1 MAKNGN
7 NSMIAT
13 QTFTTEK
20 ECKHVIR
27 FSPVG
32 KADVGGQSVDEL
44 SSSIYIDKRV
54 LDRLG
59 NPEKIVV
66 TVAAGK

>member
-1 MAKNGN
+1 MAEQNG
-7 NSMIAT
+7 IVAK

-20 ECKHVIR
+20 PCKHVIR
-27 FSPVG
+27 FAPEG
-32 KADVGGQSVDEL
+32 KASVGDGEVDEI
-44 SSSIYIDKRV
+44 SSSVYIDKRV

-66 TVAAGK
+66 TVAAC

>member
-1 MAKNGN
+1 MAEQNGKV
-7 NSMIAT
+7 AT
-13 QTFTTEK
+13 QTFKTEK

-27 FSPVG
+27 FAPEG
-32 KADVGGQSVDEL
+32 KASVGDGEVDEI
-44 SSSIYIDKRV
+44 SSSIYVDKRV

-66 TVAAGK
+66 TVSAG